1 MIHNEGNIHEVMRK
15 EKHIIVTSIDKVYP
29 NIEAAIN
36 MIKILSYN
44 ATEFTVLLKLSYY
57 CLTTKGVN

>member
-1 MIHNEGNIHEVMRK
+1 MTHNEGNIHEVMRK

-44 ATEFTVLLKLSYY
+44 VENTIFY
-57 CLTTKGVN
+57 